1 MISHDFLSEVAIF
14 TDDKINKVILNGTYE
29 IPNFDLKKV
38 TANELLMRYTV
49 PFGAVENIQ
58 QIELR
63 DELDRII
70 SSNQV
75 YVPISSDTILS
86 QTIFV
91 KEAQ

>member
-1 MISHDFLSEVAIF
+1 MISNDFLSEIVIF
-14 TDDKINKVILNGTYE
+14 TDKKIKKVVLNGIYE
-29 IPNFDLKKV
+29 ITSFDLKKV
-38 TANELLMRYTV
+38 SANELSMRYTV

-58 QIELR
+58 QIELKN
-63 DELDRII
+63 ELDKVI